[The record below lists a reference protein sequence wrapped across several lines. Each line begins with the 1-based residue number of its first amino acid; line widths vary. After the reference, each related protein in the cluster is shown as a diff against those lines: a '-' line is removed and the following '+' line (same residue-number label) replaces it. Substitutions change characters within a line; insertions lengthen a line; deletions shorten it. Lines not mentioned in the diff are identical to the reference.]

1 MKISTRSV
9 LMAGLTTLT
18 ATAVAIA
25 PSVQPPPPPAPART
39 VLLAADVQPLAQ
51 PLAPTT
57 LSGWVQRILIP
68 PNFGT
73 PPPPPPPIVVPTP
86 GSIGSSII
94 DIYEFVEPWVHYG
107 FEIAQ
112 YVVGWIPWVGWLAPQ
127 IDIFYHLGERI
138 VRSITFNIANW
149 LDGNV
154 SFGQG
159 LVNVGVDTI
168 NSFITFGIDQWD
180 FWIGFP
186 LPPLPGIFT
195 TPEQATMLA
204 GAPEVG
210 VTNVASDLVNAVYV
224 PIRNGIDYGVNVFQA
239 VLAPIPVVRIAG
251 DQVNLL
257 WDTLV
262 RPIADSAVD
271 DLINPVLNAP
281 LNINSYINGA
291 IAVGSTTVN
300 SLIATGFAEVD
311 YFLGGPFLS
320 EANTVNSTE
329 FKMSEVSTVP
339 SIVKTPFAPLDSL
352 RTRINSGADVDE
364 PEATG
369 PLTEVTKTV
378 RNVRNEIRANFN
390 AATERRTEGTASSG
404 LVRAQGEV
412 RGGVAKAANDVV
424 NAVRGDKSDGAA
436 EDVAKAPGTVAK
448 SLGDTA
454 RNVVKEVRQAAK
466 DVREA
471 AKDRVAADDE

>member
-168 NSFITFGIDQWD
+168 DSFIIFGIDQWN

-210 VTNVASDLVNAVYV
+210 VTNVASDLVDAVYV
-224 PIRNGIDYGVNVFQA
+224 PIRNGIDYGVAVLQD

-251 DQVNLL
+251 DQVELL
-257 WDTLV
+257 WNTLV
-262 RPIADSAVD
+262 EPIADSVVFGAVD
-271 DLINPVLNAP
+271 PILNAP

-311 YFLGGPFLS
+311 YFLNVPFLS
-320 EANTVNSTE
+320 EANTETKSTE
-329 FKMSEVSTVP
+329 FKASEVNTVP
-339 SIVKTPFAPLDSL
+339 SIVKTPFAPLNSL
-352 RTRINSGADVDE
+352 RDQVDTVGE
-364 PEATG
+364 NAAG

-378 RNVRNEIRANFN
+378 RNVRKEIRANFS
-390 AATERRTEGTASSG
+390 AATERRTEGTASNG
-404 LVRAQGEV
+404 LVQAQGEV
-412 RGGVAKAANDVV
+412 RGGSPM
-424 NAVRGDKSDGAA
+424 R
-436 EDVAKAPGTVAK
+436 
-448 SLGDTA
+448 
-454 RNVVKEVRQAAK
+454 
-466 DVREA
+466 
-471 AKDRVAADDE
+471 